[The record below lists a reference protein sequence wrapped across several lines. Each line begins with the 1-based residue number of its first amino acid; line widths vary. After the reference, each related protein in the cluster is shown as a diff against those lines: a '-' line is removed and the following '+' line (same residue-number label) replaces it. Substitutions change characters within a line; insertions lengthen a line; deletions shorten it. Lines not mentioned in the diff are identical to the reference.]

1 MDTKSKLRDE
11 YRKTWE
17 TFSLRM
23 KRVQELAAS
32 GDSAVVE
39 GAVRDAELALAAHK
53 EARDRLAA
61 VMAPEKMLVP
71 MSMLRADCRHKQTQP
86 VAAA

>member
-1 MDTKSKLRDE
+1 MDIKSKLRDE

-23 KRVQELAAS
+23 KQVQELAAS

-39 GAVRDAELALAAHK
+39 AAVRDAELALVAHK
-53 EARDRLAA
+53 DARDRLAA
-61 VMAPEKMLVP
+61 LMAPEKMLVP
-71 MSMLRADCRHKQTQP
+71 VSMLRADCCHKQTHP
-86 VAAA
+86 VVAA

>member
-32 GDSAVVE
+32 GEPAVVD
-39 GAVRDAELALAAHK
+39 AAMRDAELALAAHK
-53 EARDRLAA
+53 DARDRLAA
-61 VMAPEKMLVP
+61 LLAPEKMLVP
-71 MSMLRADCRHKQTQP
+71 MSMLRADCCHKQTNP